1 MGKAVGMRV
10 RGKYCNSQDL
20 LFRIK
25 VSFDLFFF
33 FSRLSWS
40 ILWILETKDSVGKT
54 ETKDPLYS
62 LLLSH
67 VNFR

>member
-33 FSRLSWS
+33 
-40 ILWILETKDSVGKT
+40 SVDYLGAF
-54 ETKDPLYS
+54 YG
-62 LLLSH
+62 
-67 VNFR
+67 F